1 MGTRSL
7 TVFVETWI
15 DPETKEQN
23 EKELAVMYRQM
34 DGYPTGHGADLKEF
48 LQDFTVGNGIP
59 LGVELG
65 KFANG
70 MGCLAC
76 QVIGHFKQGKPGNFY
91 LDAAGARDCGEEY
104 IYTLR
109 NTDSGHIRLQVRS
122 GCVTFFGMPGTKE
135 ENMGLVY
142 DGDIQKFDPEAV
154 EKVSKDIRA
163 TAPRDFLKGQK
174 KVRRKVS
181 LPFNLKM

>member
-15 DPETKEQN
+15 NPDTKEQN

-34 DGYPTGHGADLKEF
+34 DGYPSGHGAELKEF
-48 LQDFTVGNGIP
+48 LQDFTVVNG
-59 LGVELG
+59 LSLETKKV
-65 KFANG
+65 ANG

-76 QVIGHFKQGKPGNFY
+76 QVVEHFKQGEPGGFY

-109 NTDSGHIRLQVRS
+109 NTKDGHINLQVRS

-142 DGDIQKFDPEAV
+142 DGDIRDFDPEAV
-154 EKVSKDIRA
+154 EKVSKDVRD
-163 TAPRDFLKGQK
+163 TAPRDFLKG
-174 KVRRKVS
+174 
-181 LPFNLKM
+181 